1 MRGFWRQNWQ
11 LSPSWLHFLVI
22 VLLALGI
29 FFRFTNLDQ
38 KVYWK
43 DEAFSSM
50 RISGY
55 AKSDVFDGIFNG
67 QVVDLAAVKKYQTF
81 NPDKSFS
88 DTINTLAEENPEHPP
103 AYYLLARFWASHFG
117 DSIAAIRSLSAAISL
132 LTFPCAYW
140 LSLELFEAALP
151 AWITV
156 GLIAISP
163 FHVLYAQEAREYSL
177 WTATIL
183 LSSATLLHA
192 IRNSTLLNWS
202 LYAASLALGLY
213 SFLFTILMAGGHAIY
228 TFVIEGWRFTK
239 TVKAYLFASLV
250 GFLLFIPWLLQLDA
264 LKGTGWTANEMPLG
278 ALVKIWI
285 LNLTRIFLDVEFSFT
300 QPLTYLIV
308 PILILVAYSSY
319 VLVRQAPQRIWLFI
333 FTLMGVTALVL
344 VVPDLVLGGRRSS
357 VTRYVIPACIG
368 LQLAIAY
375 LFAVKINSLKVWQQK
390 VWRTAL
396 VGFFSLGV
404 LSCSVSAQA
413 QTWWHKY
420 DSNSNVQIAQTVNQ
434 VPRPLLIT
442 SDIGGVL
449 SLSHMFDPKVQFQLT
464 QKQDIPKVA
473 TGFSDVFLIN
483 PTQDFRKSLE
493 TQQNYKAKL
502 LDEPGKL
509 WRLEKQ
515 MEKAR
520 Q

>member
-1 MRGFWRQNWQ
+1 MRDFWKQNWQ
-11 LSPSWLHFLVI
+11 LHPSWLRFLVV

-50 RISGY
+50 RIAGY
-55 AKSDVFDGIFNG
+55 SKSDVFDAVFNG
-67 QVVDLAAVKKYQTF
+67 QVVSLEAVKQYQSF
-81 NPDKSFS
+81 NPNKTFV

-103 AYYLLARFWASHFG
+103 AYYLLARFWARQFG
-117 DSIAAIRSLSAAISL
+117 DAIAAIRSLSAVISL
-132 LTFPCAYW
+132 FTFPCAYW
-140 LSLELFEAALP
+140 LGLELFEAALP
-151 AWITV
+151 AWIMV
-156 GLIAISP
+156 GLIAVSP

-183 LSSATLLHA
+183 LSSAALLHA
-192 IRNSTLLNWS
+192 IRNRTLFNWG
-202 LYAASLALGLY
+202 LYAVSLALGLY
-213 SFLFTILMAGGHAIY
+213 SFLFTILVAVGHGIY
-228 TFVIEGWRFTK
+228 TFIIEGWRFTR

-250 GFLLFIPWLLQLDA
+250 GFLLFIPWLLRLEA
-264 LKGTGWTANEMPLG
+264 LKGTGWTANEMPLS

-300 QPLTYLIV
+300 QPLTYLIL
-308 PILILVAYSSY
+308 PILVLVAYSSY

-344 VVPDLVLGGRRSS
+344 VLPDLILGGRRSS

-368 LQLAIAY
+368 LELAIAY
-375 LFAVKINSLKVWQQK
+375 LFAVKINSIKVWQQQA
-390 VWRTAL
+390 WRTAL
-396 VGFFSLGV
+396 VVLFSLGI
-404 LSCSVSAQA
+404 LSCNVSASA

-420 DSNSNVQIAQTVNQ
+420 DSNNNIPVANIVNQ
-434 VPRPLLIT
+434 APRPLMIT

-449 SLSHMFDPKVQFQLT
+449 SLSHMLDSKVQFQLT
-464 QKQDIPKVA
+464 QKQDVPQVA
-473 TGFSDVFLIN
+473 TGFSDVFLLN
-483 PTQDFRKSLE
+483 PGQDFRKSLE
-493 TQQNYKAKL
+493 MQQNYKAQL
-502 LDEPGKL
+502 IDEPGKL

-515 MEKAR
+515 LKKAR
-520 Q
+520 